1 MDQIG
6 TRIKV
11 EQPEPAHTT
20 SIPGL
25 DGSPTEDA
33 NEGLHP
39 AKLLQANAV
48 TESLPSRVKIDSFI
62 PQSTVLQ
69 NANGLGRLHNNA
81 KVHYEPETINADIPD
96 ANDSSEEP
104 EAHESS
110 DDSDT
115 SYVDDENADK
125 TYQEGSKR
133 AATKGNKSR
142 LPPAKT
148 AREFFARLHEK
159 EKQLRQE
166 AKNNSKTHNGSR
178 KARATKNPKANA
190 NSDLGVV
197 AQLQQDLRNG
207 ESIRES
213 VATTMPEM
221 STYTHAEQFALIS
234 NSIPDGS
241 DNRRTKTQKR
251 DLKLAVKS
259 FGYKALKALDG
270 NWLHRDMET
279 ALYNYQVTAT
289 SWMMGKE
296 LSKAGPA
303 GGIIADEMGMGKTLM
318 SLACVVGNPPGEIDL
333 KKFLQTTLIIVPNQ
347 AVANQWRQEAITH
360 LNHKI
365 SARVTIYSAKLYM
378 SREILQDHWI
388 VITTMHEIRQQYQ
401 ARMNSADGVGDSQRY
416 QLFELSWYRVIL
428 DEAHAIKNTN
438 SKSKMACCFLKA
450 KHRWALSGTPLS
462 NNTTEFLP
470 YLKFIGCDIDED
482 VASFKRGYMKEKKAN
497 EKLEALIAMVMYRRT
512 KKDTFL
518 GHKILDIPPCHTH
531 DIHFTISQ
539 EEQIIYDFTKSVFHR
554 IAKELEKA
562 TAIKMEAMDEGLIFG
577 LEEKLEKELTRIYAE
592 QYMHLRMV
600 LSHSYNAES
609 LYRTLPSGGEIETLR
624 KALAD
629 LQGKKTVMD
638 QLLQDPR
645 LAAELERYGAGVNF
659 VKRCPDPAIGGH
671 VDFDVCL
678 HLIQIEREAKA
689 AKCASCHEQPKL
701 PIKAD
706 SFISTAKVLGRM
718 LEVAHI
724 PFVYYYGCMSA
735 AKKAQ
740 ALEIFR
746 EEGFTAPRVMLISL
760 KAGGQSLNLQCANRI
775 IIIDPWWNVTAEQQ
789 AIGRAHRVGQKKE
802 CHVVRV
808 LSNSDMDAKMLQ
820 LQRNKSEEVDYALQD
835 DGHMPTLL
843 DDDQR
848 EELFNFTT
856 GKKKDK
862 QGQTA
867 SKPACEG
874 MERLRRLGAQP
885 DNSNGNGGSSNKRRR
900 C

>member
-6 TRIKV
+6 TRIKK

-20 SIPGL
+20 STPGL
-25 DGSPTEDA
+25 DGSAAVVVKAEPSITMIDMTEDA
-33 NEGLHP
+33 NEGLHST
-39 AKLLQANAV
+39 KLLPANAV
-48 TESLPSRVKIDSFI
+48 TESLPSRFKIDSFI
-62 PQSTVLQ
+62 PQSAVLQ
-69 NANGLGRLHNNA
+69 NANGLGRLHSNA

-96 ANDSSEEP
+96 ANDSIEEP

-115 SYVDDENADK
+115 SYVDDEDTDK
-125 TYQEGSKR
+125 TYQEGSKK
-133 AATKGNKSR
+133 AAAKGKKSR

-178 KARATKNPKANA
+178 KARATKNPKANV
-190 NSDLGVV
+190 NSDLGVI

-270 NWLHRDMET
+270 NWLHRDTET

-296 LSKAGPA
+296 LSQAGPA

-318 SLACVVGNPPGEIDL
+318 SLACVVGNPPGDIDL

-347 AVANQWRQEAITH
+347 AVANQWRQEATTH
-360 LNHKI
+360 LNHRI
-365 SARVTIYSAKLYM
+365 SARVTIYSAKSYM

-401 ARMNSADGVGDSQRY
+401 ARMKSADGVGDSERY

-462 NNTTEFLP
+462 NDTAEFLP

-518 GHKILDIPPCHTH
+518 GHKILDIPTCHTH

-539 EEQIIYDFTKSVFHR
+539 EEQIIYDFTKSVFHG
-554 IAKELEKA
+554 IARELERA
-562 TAIKMEAMDEGLIFG
+562 TAIKMEAVDEGLISE
-577 LEEKLEKELTRIYAE
+577 LEKKLEKALTHIYAE

-629 LQGKKTVMD
+629 LQDKKTVMD

-645 LAAELERYGAGVNF
+645 LAAELEHYGAGVNF
-659 VKRCPDPAIGGH
+659 VKTCLDPAIGGH

-689 AKCASCHEQPKL
+689 AKCASCYEQPKL

-706 SFISTAKVLGRM
+706 SCGHFYCNDC
-718 LEVAHI
+718 
-724 PFVYYYGCMSA
+724 FVEKMT
-735 AKKAQ
+735 K
-740 ALEIFR
+740 
-746 EEGFTAPRVMLISL
+746 PRVNE
-760 KAGGQSLNLQCANRI
+760 AGHSV
-775 IIIDPWWNVTAEQQ
+775 P
-789 AIGRAHRVGQKKE
+789 
-802 CHVVRV
+802 
-808 LSNSDMDAKMLQ
+808 
-820 LQRNKSEEVDYALQD
+820 EVMAVQNAYLPSA
-835 DGHMPTLL
+835 
-843 DDDQR
+843 
-848 EELFNFTT
+848 
-856 GKKKDK
+856 
-862 QGQTA
+862 
-867 SKPACEG
+867 
-874 MERLRRLGAQP
+874 
-885 DNSNGNGGSSNKRRR
+885 GSVKR
-900 C
+900 